1 MTDYHYPP
9 ILVISRGIHNIWRE
23 VLNHASLS
31 DMYMMNLSWEEI
43 ALRLGLALVLGG
55 LIGLERQWRSHYVG
69 LRTNTLVALGS
80 AAMMLCGEAVSASE
94 PYGIV
99 HVVAGII
106 TGIGFIGGGV
116 IIQEGLTVRG
126 CNTAA
131 TLWCSVG
138 VGLFAGA
145 GFMVAAVILG
155 VIVVL
160 VNLTLRPV
168 VYYINEKALT
178 ANPPSADE
186 HKREI

>member
-1 MTDYHYPP
+1 MYTMT
-9 ILVISRGIHNIWRE
+9 
-23 VLNHASLS
+23 
-31 DMYMMNLSWEEI
+31 LSWEEA
-43 ALRLGLALVLGG
+43 ALRLGLALLLGG

-80 AAMMLCGEAVSASE
+80 AAMTLCGEMVSASE
-94 PYGIV
+94 PYAIV
-99 HVVAGII
+99 HVLAGIV

-131 TLWCSVG
+131 TLWCSVA

-145 GFMVAAVILG
+145 GFMAAAAILG
-155 VIVVL
+155 IIVVL
-160 VNLTLRPV
+160 VNLTMRPI

-178 ANPPSADE
+178 ANPSPTDE
-186 HKREI
+186 YKREV